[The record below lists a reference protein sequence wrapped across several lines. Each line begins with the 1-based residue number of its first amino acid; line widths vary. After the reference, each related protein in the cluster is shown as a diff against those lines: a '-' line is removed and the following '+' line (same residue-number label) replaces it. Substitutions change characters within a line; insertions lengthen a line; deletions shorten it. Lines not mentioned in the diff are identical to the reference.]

1 MGIALT
7 TFSAFSMP
15 LRSLTRWFHST
26 AALAAQSAAGS
37 PPSRSRRDE
46 ADRGNGGD
54 TAGSRTTHRPQGL
67 PGPRPLRGNW
77 PFTVNTPQTP
87 PAESPGRQ
95 AATGRAQ
102 SLIPAPPAGSRSAC
116 AASRP
121 TDGSG
126 RRTAKVL
133 HSISTPGAGRL
144 VIAGRMADV
153 CAELD
158 RMVACEGALRAS

>member
-7 TFSAFSMP
+7 TLSAFSVP

-26 AALAAQSAAGS
+26 AALAMPSAAGS
-37 PPSRSRRDE
+37 PPPRSPHDGT
-46 ADRGNGGD
+46 DRGDGRG
-54 TAGSRTTHRPQGL
+54 TAGSRSIHRPQGL

-95 AATGRAQ
+95 AATRRAP
-102 SLIPAPPAGSRSAC
+102 PAMPVPPAGSRSAC
-116 AASRP
+116 AAPRP

-133 HSISTPGAGRL
+133 RRISAPGTGRL
-144 VIAGRMADV
+144 VITGRMADV

-158 RMVACEGALRAS
+158 RMVACEGALQAS